1 MVRYGIDCAE
11 RAPSSASLRSHGLS
25 FIARYLSGVGNS
37 KNLTREEALAAH
49 AGHIDIVTVWE
60 TWGNRALD
68 GHAAGR
74 ADALAAVA
82 YLKSLGAPVGVPVY
96 FAVDYDPAGN
106 AHLTDAYFDGVFSV
120 LGKSRTG
127 VYGGYEVVA
136 RQMQRGAHFGW
147 QTYAWS
153 GWPTTRW
160 YPKAQLRQ
168 YSNGHYVAGVS
179 VDLDQAVSPNF
190 GQWFYVS
197 PPTKRIVNPIIHPVI
212 HKLGPW
218 RDEPR
223 ENKIPRGYRAV
234 GPINGWW
241 WLVNTPGKDN

>member
-1 MVRYGIDCAE
+1 MARYGIDCASHS
-11 RAPSSASLRSHGLS
+11 PSPATLKAHNLT
-25 FIARYLSGVGNS
+25 FIARYLSGVGNA

-60 TWGNRALD
+60 TWANRALD
-68 GHAAGR
+68 GYAAGV
-74 ADALAAVA
+74 ADARAAVA
-82 YLKSLGAPVGVPVY
+82 YLKALGAPVGVPVF
-96 FAVDYDPAGN
+96 FAVDYDTAGN

-153 GWPTTRW
+153 SRRW
-160 YPKAQLRQ
+160 YLKAQLRQ
-168 YSNGHYVAGVS
+168 YSNGHYVGGVQ
-179 VDLDQAVSPNF
+179 VDLNQAVSPNF

-197 PPTKRIVNPIIHPVI
+197 PPVKKPVINPIIHPVVA
-212 HKLGPW
+212 HRKLGPW
-218 RDEPR
+218 REEPH
-223 ENKIPRGYRAV
+223 ENKIPKGFRAV